1 MTRLFRADGEGGFY
15 FRRRRTYKDERAA
28 WRRARCVA
36 DQVGPDSERYG
47 VGRTAA
53 FPAIVTAPI
62 RASAL
67 PFSVAPVFRLID

>member
-1 MTRLFRADGEGGFY
+1 MTRLISADGDGDF
-15 FRRRRTYKDERAA
+15 FSRQRRTYKDERAA

>member
-1 MTRLFRADGEGGFY
+1 MTRHIRADGDGDF
-15 FRRRRTYKDERAA
+15 FSCQRRTYKDERAA

>member
-1 MTRLFRADGEGGFY
+1 MTRLISADGDGDFFSRQG
-15 FRRRRTYKDERAA
+15 RTYKDERAA

-67 PFSVAPVFRLID
+67 PFRVAPVFRLID